1 MAWRWTEAE
10 PEFRRALE
18 LNPNSATAHYFY
30 AFTFLVPEKRI
41 DEALNEFR
49 IALSLDP
56 LSPIVNTNYAVT
68 LMMAHRYPEALAQF
82 QKTLERDPNFG
93 PVHLKLS
100 HLYATT
106 GHFAEALSEMQ
117 KFSPTPGSWSADAKG
132 YNKLSLARLPKQEDW
147 QAYVAMT
154 FALSGDRN
162 KAFEY
167 LEKAFSG
174 QDTNLLLCIRFPAL
188 DPLRSDPRYA
198 DLMHRLGLPE

>member
-1 MAWRWTEAE
+1 MPSR
-10 PEFRRALE
+10 
-18 LNPNSATAHYFY
+18 SS
-30 AFTFLVPEKRI
+30 FLKKRI

-68 LMMAHRYPEALAQF
+68 LMTAHRYPEALAQF

-93 PVHLKLS
+93 TAHLKLS

-106 GHFAEALSEMQ
+106 GQFAEAISEMQ
-117 KFSPTPGSWSADAKG
+117 KFSPTPGSWSADATG
-132 YNKLSLARLPKQEDW
+132 YNKLSLAILPKQEDW

-154 FALSGDRN
+154 FAFSGDRN
-162 KAFEY
+162 KTFEY
-167 LEKAFSG
+167 LEKASSS
-174 QDTNLLLCIRFPAL
+174 QEANLIFCIRFPAF
-188 DPLRSDPRYA
+188 DPFHSDPRYA